1 MTFIPVKSRPG
12 SNVYIAHLQE
22 KIRSKKKHVRSKKKH
37 VESKL
42 TGHDMVLVKR
52 R

>member
-22 KIRSKKKHVRSKKKH
+22 KIRSKQKR
-37 VESKL
+37 VESKHMPKL
-42 TGHDMVLVKR
+42 EEKQCASMG
-52 R
+52 